1 MLSTETWEKVDDIVF
16 NIYRA
21 QNLADLRW
29 GFMRD
34 LAEVVPFQ
42 SIFSDLRL
50 VRRGKDLCLD
60 PISLDMSEE
69 ELAAYYDTFI
79 TKDFTSW
86 ATSQSQVISAY
97 RDSDFISDAA
107 RLESE
112 LYQKW
117 MRPRNILYGSCINI
131 AYEGID
137 YATVTLGR
145 SEQAGDF
152 TADDIEVLKVLAR
165 HLGLKYHL
173 LFPAGI
179 PYPEKTSAASRAKA
193 VFRLTDRETEV
204 CQLVCQG
211 LSAQEA
217 AGSLSISVHTLN
229 RHLAN
234 IYKKTNV
241 GSRIALMRKLKDV
254 VEP

>member
-1 MLSTETWEKVDDIVF
+1 MLTSETWEKINEIVF
-16 NIYRA
+16 GIYRA
-21 QNLADLRW
+21 QNLSDLRW
-29 GFMRD
+29 SFMRD

-42 SIFSDLRL
+42 SIFCDLRL
-50 VRRGKDLCLD
+50 VRRGKEICFD

-79 TKDFTSW
+79 AKDFTSW
-86 ATSQSQVISAY
+86 ATSQSQVIAAY

-117 MRPRNILYGSCINI
+117 MRPRNILYGSCIII

-137 YATVTLGR
+137 YGTVTLGR
-145 SEQAGDF
+145 SERAGDF
-152 TADDIEVLKVLAR
+152 TTDDIEVLKVLAR

-179 PYPEKTSAASRAKA
+179 PYPEKTDTASRAKA
-193 VFRLTDRETEV
+193 AFRLTDRETEV
-204 CQLVCQG
+204 CQLIYQG
-211 LSAQEA
+211 LTTQEA
-217 AGSLSISVHTLN
+217 ASALSISIHTLN

-241 GSRIALMRKLKDV
+241 GSRVALMHKIKDV
-254 VEP
+254 IES